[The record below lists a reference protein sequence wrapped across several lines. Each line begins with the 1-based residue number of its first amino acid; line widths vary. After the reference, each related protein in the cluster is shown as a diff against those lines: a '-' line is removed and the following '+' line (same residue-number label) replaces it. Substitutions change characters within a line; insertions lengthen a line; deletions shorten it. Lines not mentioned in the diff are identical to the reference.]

1 MKTLSKAIVL
11 TMMTSLAATPVVT
24 MAAPANQVTEQ
35 KATQQLVRLLAGMNT
50 MTASFSQKTMT
61 AVKTAKQ
68 QKSLNS
74 NMNQSFTGEMKVER
88 PGKFYWQTQSPAQ
101 QTIVSSGSTVWVY
114 DPDLKQAIRQ
124 KLDAQI
130 ANTPALLLSGN
141 TAKIMQTYRVT
152 QPDASKM
159 YYVLYPKNK
168 EGVFQSLALSF
179 AANKAPAQMLLKDNM
194 GQTTHIVFSNV
205 KLNTQLPASI
215 FNFTPPKG
223 TEIIDQ

>member
-24 MAAPANQVTEQ
+24 MAAPANQVAEQ

>member
-61 AVKTAKQ
+61 VVKTAKQ

>member
-101 QTIVSSGSTVWVY
+101 QTIISSGSTVWVY

>member
-141 TAKIMQTYRVT
+141 TTKIMQTYRVT

>member
-11 TMMTSLAATPVVT
+11 TMMTSLTATPVVT